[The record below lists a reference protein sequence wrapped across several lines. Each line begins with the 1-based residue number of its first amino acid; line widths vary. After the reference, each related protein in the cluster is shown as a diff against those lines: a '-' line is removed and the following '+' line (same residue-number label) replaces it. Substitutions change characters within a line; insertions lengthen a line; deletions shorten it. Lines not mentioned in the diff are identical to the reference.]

1 MPNDYAGI
9 AGEIAD
15 EVQKVTEGILS
26 AFRSRPQSQDKLR
39 GQFEEAKQTPEGV
52 MEMNEADPE
61 EYARQV
67 QLAVER
73 ERRREQSTA

>member
-1 MPNDYAGI
+1 MPNDYADI
-9 AGEIAD
+9 EGEIAD

-26 AFRSRPQSQDKLR
+26 AFRSRPMSQDKSR
-39 GQFEEAKQTPEGV
+39 SQFEEAKQTPEGV

>member
-73 ERRREQSTA
+73 ERRRE

>member
-1 MPNDYAGI
+1 MPNDYADI
-9 AGEIAD
+9 EGEIAD

-73 ERRREQSTA
+73 ERRRE

>member
-1 MPNDYAGI
+1 LPNDYAGI

-73 ERRREQSTA
+73 ERRRE

>member
-1 MPNDYAGI
+1 MPDDYAGI

-73 ERRREQSTA
+73 ERRRE